1 MKKITLKPFK
11 VSVRE
16 NGFWDGLSLTRD
28 LTINEALYIAD
39 NAFGVNITDIKDDWK
54 SRIKEER
61 EDVEEEKEEFIS
73 DIQGLITG
81 ENYWDAFTNRWTY
94 DEGMDDIC
102 PTMFIQMLYICQQKE
117 LID

>member
-16 NGFWDGLSLTRD
+16 NGFWDGVSLTRD

-39 NAFGVNITDIKDDWK
+39 NALGVNITDIKDDWK
-54 SRIKEER
+54 SRIKEKR

-81 ENYWDAFTNRWTY
+81 ENYWDAFTNRWTC

-102 PTMFIQMLYICQQKE
+102 PAMFIQMLYICQQKG